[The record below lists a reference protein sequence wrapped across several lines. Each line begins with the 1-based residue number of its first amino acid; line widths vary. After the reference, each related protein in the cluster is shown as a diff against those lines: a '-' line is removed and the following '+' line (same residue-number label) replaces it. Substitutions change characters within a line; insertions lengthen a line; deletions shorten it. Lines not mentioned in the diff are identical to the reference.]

1 MSIWGSLFVWSHITW
16 FFSFCVFSPFFPRV
30 LCILIDRF
38 SPVFSS
44 DCLLLSARGWKY
56 SSRLRSLV
64 GERSFTFYFSNV
76 LGLSH
81 EFLLKKHLVLST
93 KHQRQQTL
101 SNKKKKCSINSQNM
115 NQSCSL
121 GENERTLNRNCN
133 KKKWLEFLIEDSG
146 VSLTSRPGSGASKEL
161 QQRRIFIP
169 LRSENPQWSGARV

>member
-1 MSIWGSLFVWSHITW
+1 MDKGADVGKTQLIKEKHFLLSSLQVLYLIRFFWSEHLRITLCVVTYHLI
-16 FFSFCVFSPFFPRV
+16 FSFSVFLHIFPRL

-56 SSRLRSLV
+56 SSRLPSFV

-101 SNKKKKCSINSQNM
+101 SNKKKNCSINSQKM
-115 NQSCSL
+115 ES
-121 GENERTLNRNCN
+121 
-133 KKKWLEFLIEDSG
+133 
-146 VSLTSRPGSGASKEL
+146 EL
-161 QQRRIFIP
+161 QFGGRRRNF
-169 LRSENPQWSGARV
+169 E